1 MMTTIEEKNDDQ
13 AFNELSE
20 MFRLYIG
27 RTQAYELRV
36 NTVVSKVLSALDKLQ
51 KDLSDNPDA
60 AQRVRN
66 IRFYLAATLAAESD
80 EQ

>member
-1 MMTTIEEKNDDQ
+1 MNESYDQ

-20 MFRLYIG
+20 MFRLYIA
-27 RTQAYELRV
+27 RTQSYENRV
-36 NTVVSKVLSALDKLQ
+36 QTVVSQVLSALDNLQ
-51 KDLSDNPDA
+51 KDIDNPDV
-60 AQRVRN
+60 AQRMRN

>member
-1 MMTTIEEKNDDQ
+1 MNTNDSAKNEQ
-13 AFNELSE
+13 AFDELSE

-27 RTQAYELRV
+27 RMQAYELRV
-36 NTVVSKVLSALDKLQ
+36 TTVVSQVLSALDNLQ
-51 KDLSDNPDA
+51 KDLSDNPDV
-60 AQRVRN
+60 AQRVGN

>member
-1 MMTTIEEKNDDQ
+1 MTTIEEKNDDQ
-13 AFNELSE
+13 AFDELSE

-27 RTQAYELRV
+27 RTQSYERRV
-36 NTVVSKVLSALDKLQ
+36 HTVVSKVLSSLDKLQ

-66 IRFYLAATLAAESD
+66 IRFYLAATLNAEGD

>member
-1 MMTTIEEKNDDQ
+1 MTTIEEKNDDQ

-27 RTQAYELRV
+27 RMQCYERRV
-36 NTVVSKVLSALDKLQ
+36 NTVVSQSLSALDKLQ
-51 KDLSDNPDA
+51 KDLSNNPDA
-60 AQRVRN
+60 AQRVRT
-66 IRFYLAATLAAESD
+66 IHFYLAAALPTESD

>member
-1 MMTTIEEKNDDQ
+1 MTTIEEKNDDQ

-36 NTVVSKVLSALDKLQ
+36 TTVVSQVLSALDNLQ
-51 KDLSDNPDA
+51 KDLSDNPDV
-60 AQRVRN
+60 AQRVGT
-66 IRFYLAATLAAESD
+66 IRFYLAACLAAESD

>member
-1 MMTTIEEKNDDQ
+1 MTTIEGKTGDQ

-27 RTQAYELRV
+27 RTQCYERRV
-36 NTVVSKVLSALDKLQ
+36 NTVVSQSLSALDKLQ
-51 KDLSDNPDA
+51 KDLSNNPDA
-60 AQRVRN
+60 AQRVRA
-66 IRFYLAATLAAESD
+66 IHFYLAAALPTESD

>member
-1 MMTTIEEKNDDQ
+1 MTTIEGKTGDQ

-27 RTQAYELRV
+27 RTQCYERRV
-36 NTVVSKVLSALDKLQ
+36 NTVVSQSLSALDKLQ
-51 KDLSDNPDA
+51 KDLSNNPDA
-60 AQRVRN
+60 AQRVRT
-66 IRFYLAATLAAESD
+66 IHFYLAAALPTESD

>member
-1 MMTTIEEKNDDQ
+1 MTTIEEKNDDQ
-13 AFNELSE
+13 AFDELSE

-27 RTQAYELRV
+27 RTQSYERRV
-36 NTVVSKVLSALDKLQ
+36 HTVVSKVLSSLDKLQ
-51 KDLSDNPDA
+51 KDIDNPDV

-66 IRFYLAATLAAESD
+66 IRFYLAATLNAEGD

>member
-1 MMTTIEEKNDDQ
+1 MTTIEGKDDQ
-13 AFNELSE
+13 AFDELSE
-20 MFRLYIG
+20 MFRAYIG
-27 RTQAYELRV
+27 RAQSYERRV

-51 KDLSDNPDA
+51 KDLSGNPDV

-66 IRFYLAATLAAESD
+66 IRFYLSATLAAESD

>member
-1 MMTTIEEKNDDQ
+1 MTTIEGKNDDQ
-13 AFNELSE
+13 AFDELSE

-36 NTVVSKVLSALDKLQ
+36 TTVVSQVLSALDNLQ
-51 KDLSDNPDA
+51 KDLSDNPDG
-60 AQRVRN
+60 AQRVRT
-66 IRFYLAATLAAESD
+66 IRFYLASTLAAESD

>member
-1 MMTTIEEKNDDQ
+1 MTTNDSAKNDK
-13 AFNELSE
+13 AFEELSE

-27 RTQAYELRV
+27 RTQCYELRV
-36 NTVVSKVLSALDKLQ
+36 TTVVSQVLSALDELQ
-51 KDLSDNPDA
+51 KDISDNPDA

-66 IRFYLAATLAAESD
+66 IRFYLSATLAAESD

>member
-1 MMTTIEEKNDDQ
+1 MTTIEGKNDQ

-27 RTQAYELRV
+27 RTQSYERRV
-36 NTVVSKVLSALDKLQ
+36 HTVVSKVLSALDKLQ
-51 KDLSDNPDA
+51 KDISDNPDI
-60 AQRVRN
+60 AQRVRT
-66 IRFYLAATLAAESD
+66 IRFYLSATLNAESN

>member
-1 MMTTIEEKNDDQ
+1 MTAIEGKNDDQ

-20 MFRLYIG
+20 MFRAYIG
-27 RTQAYELRV
+27 RTQSYERRV

-51 KDLSDNPDA
+51 KDIDNPDV
-60 AQRVRN
+60 AQRLRT
-66 IRFYLAATLAAESD
+66 IRFYLAATLSTEGD

>member
-1 MMTTIEEKNDDQ
+1 MTTIEGKTGDQ
-13 AFNELSE
+13 AFDELSE
-20 MFRLYIG
+20 MFRVYIG
-27 RTQAYELRV
+27 RTQSYELRV
-36 NTVVSKVLSALDKLQ
+36 QTVVSKVLSALDKLQ